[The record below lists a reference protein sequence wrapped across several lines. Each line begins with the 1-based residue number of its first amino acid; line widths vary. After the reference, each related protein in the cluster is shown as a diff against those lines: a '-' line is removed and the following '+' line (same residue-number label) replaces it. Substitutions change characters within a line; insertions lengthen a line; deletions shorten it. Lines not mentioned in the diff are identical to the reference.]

1 MANPYAAQIAATEQ
15 ANNIPSGLLS
25 QLLQTES
32 GFNPNAFNPA
42 SGATGIAQIL
52 PSTAASPGY
61 GIAPVAN
68 LNDPVSSINFAGQYL
83 AAQYKRTGSWTGAV
97 AAYGTVAPSG
107 PVNAQQASLW
117 SMAQNAG
124 NAGSGVTGA
133 NLNASGGSLQNAA
146 FGVAPSTSGGAL
158 TGPTGAAAAAAPGVG
173 YPLTLGIQTGV
184 QGIIDQI
191 TQGVKDAF
199 TALFAGIENWVTR
212 GFLIFIGAV
221 LVAVAAWRLLA
232 PNVSLKD
239 AVALAA

>member
-32 GFNPNAFNPA
+32 GFNPNAFNPS

-61 GIAPVAN
+61 GITPV
-68 LNDPVSSINFAGQYL
+68 DPQDPNASIGFAGQYL
-83 AAQYKRTGSWTGAV
+83 AAQYKRTGSWTSAV

-133 NLNASGGSLQNAA
+133 NLNASGGTLQNAA

-158 TGPTGAAAAAAPGVG
+158 TGPTGAAAAAAPGAG
-173 YPLTLGIQTGV
+173 YPLTLGIQSGV
-184 QGIIDQI
+184 QAIIDQI

-239 AVALAA
+239 AAMLAA